1 MREGLVV
8 MGRAGG
14 DNGGTEMELD
24 KFGVGSIVEV
34 NGNLYRNSVNGWV
47 VLEKTLPAFMGGVV
61 EYKVIHEVKKGPLD
75 GFVKGDIISFES
87 DYGHH
92 IALKSRDDF
101 WSVIGLVGEKTTAE
115 MVKAFSPELV
125 RKVGFSDGRG

>member
-1 MREGLVV
+1 
-8 MGRAGG
+8 
-14 DNGGTEMELD
+14 MELD
-24 KFGVGSIVEV
+24 KLGVGSIVEV
-34 NGNLYRNSVNGWV
+34 NGNLYKKRKDGWV
-47 VLEKTLPAFMGGVV
+47 VLMEGCAAYMGGVP
-61 EYKVIHEVKKGPLD
+61 EFKVIAAVEKGPLD
-75 GFVKGDIISFES
+75 DFVKGDIISFES

-125 RKVGFSDGRG
+125 RKVGSLDG